1 MYRKFNLTLRS
12 INLLKNLFYI
22 FICLGIFSC
31 KNSAVSDKESDAK
44 VVAKAGNE
52 NLDINEFT
60 DEFVSTGVIKDSV
73 YNAKKSIESWAT
85 EALFY
90 QEAVEKL
97 NEDEINIDRQV
108 ESYRKSLVNYIYQT
122 KLIEANLDTAI
133 NAKEIEAYYND
144 HRDNFILKENII
156 KVNYFKIPSK
166 IPALAKIKKLI
177 GSNNPK
183 DKEQLK
189 NLCIQNAENFFMNDS
204 TWLFLDDIKKEIP
217 ALKEQPDF
225 NLSTGK
231 VVEFTDDQ
239 YYYYLKVKD
248 VKVKNG
254 LSPINF
260 EAQNIKKFIINM
272 RKTQLITEYKKT
284 LMEKAKANKNFLIY

>member
-1 MYRKFNLTLRS
+1 VKRLVNIL
-12 INLLKNLFYI
+12 
-22 FICLGIFSC
+22 ICAALFSC
-31 KNSAVSDKESDAK
+31 KDPSIGKKESEAK
-44 VVAKAGNE
+44 IVAVAGE
-52 NLDINEFT
+52 EKLDINEFT
-60 DEFVSTGVIKDSV
+60 DGFVSTGIIKDSV

-85 EALFY
+85 ETLFF
-90 QEAVEKL
+90 QEALNKL
-97 NEDEINIDRQV
+97 NEDEINIEGQV
-108 ESYRKSLVNYIYQT
+108 EAYRRSLVNYIYQT

-133 NAKEIEAYYND
+133 SKQEIEAYYNE

-156 KVNYFKIPSK
+156 KVNYFKIPVRTPVL
-166 IPALAKIKKLI
+166 IKIKKLL
-177 GSNNPK
+177 GSSNPK

-189 NLCIQNAENFFMNDS
+189 NLCIQNAENFFMDDS

-225 NLSTGK
+225 NLSTGR
-231 VVEFTDDQ
+231 VVEFTDEE

-260 EAQNIKKFIINM
+260 EAQNIKKFIINN

-284 LMEKAKANKNFLIY
+284 LVEKARANKKFIIY